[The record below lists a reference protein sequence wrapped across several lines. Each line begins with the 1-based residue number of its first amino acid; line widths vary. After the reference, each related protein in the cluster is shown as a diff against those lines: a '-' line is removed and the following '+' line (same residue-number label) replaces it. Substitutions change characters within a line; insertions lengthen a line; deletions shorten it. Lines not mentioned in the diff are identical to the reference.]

1 MGKKQSPNYW
11 VSPTGDG
18 RWSVKR
24 EGADRAANLFDTQ
37 AQANARARELAQ
49 QSGGE
54 RITQGR
60 DGTIVSKDS
69 YGRESGRRDTE
80 H

>member
-1 MGKKQSPNYW
+1 MARNQAPNYW
-11 VSPTGDG
+11 VSPTDDG

-24 EGADRAANLFDTQ
+24 EGADRAANIMNTQ
-37 AQANARARELAQ
+37 AQANARARELAKE
-49 QSGGE
+49 SGGE

-60 DGTIVSKDS
+60 DGAIVSKDS
-69 YGRESGRRDTE
+69 YGNESNRRDRE

>member
-1 MGKKQSPNYW
+1 MAKKQSPNYW
-11 VSPTGDG
+11 VSPTPDR

-24 EGADRAANLFDTQ
+24 EGAERAANIFDTQ
-37 AQANARARELAQ
+37 AEANARARELAK

-54 RITQGR
+54 RVTQGR
-60 DGTIVSKDS
+60 DGSIVSKDS
-69 YGRESGRRDTE
+69 YGNESGRRDTE